1 MSCNR
6 CQPDA
11 VMPDDNT
18 IAEFNTQGHQ
28 ADQVDIGGF
37 AGVSGCL
44 HTLQSS
50 EKQIGAPKE
59 EDLASWGH
67 HFSPKSV
74 PDAIFQSASGE
85 EVSFVFTCQVDGK
98 LVPVESTLKPTQE
111 VENRDSRHFN
121 EILMRKST
129 FSSPRQA
136 PSLKTSSS
144 KQSSEKENS
153 FPQRDLM
160 LQVQALSESTPNRT
174 SMSKLPALFKPLQ
187 KPRSK
192 LNRPIEDTKIYE
204 KSKLSSENHLPKKRL
219 SPDYMLYDDDFA

>member
-1 MSCNR
+1 MSCDR

-11 VMPDDNT
+11 VMPDDNI
-18 IAEFNTQGHQ
+18 IAEFKTQGNQ
-28 ADQVDIGGF
+28 PDQEDIGGF
-37 AGVSGCL
+37 AGVAGCW

-74 PDAIFQSASGE
+74 PDVIFQFAAGD

-111 VENRDSRHFN
+111 VENRDSPHFK

-136 PSLKTSSS
+136 PLLKTSSS
-144 KQSSEKENS
+144 KPSSEKDNS
-153 FPQRDLM
+153 FPKLDLI
-160 LQVQALSESTPNRT
+160 LQAQALSASTPKGT
-174 SMSKLPALFKPLQ
+174 SMSTLPTFFKPLQ

-192 LNRPIEDTKIYE
+192 LNRPLEDTKIYE

-219 SPDYMLYDDDFA
+219 SPDYIYDDDFA